1 MNSIENLIKKCA
13 NEMIKKYNIVKDI
26 KFPKLQIIEINNLGN
41 YKIEEFEK
49 YFNNIGENIIYF
61 IVCNKLPFNYSE
73 IKDKFKELKS
83 KNKIYHISKINDKE
97 LWGKKIKQY
106 YLYIGSKEDKAAS
119 RFKQHL
125 GLIKPRQTYS
135 MYLKDW
141 WPKNNKLFIHYYEFG
156 EKIKSDSLQI
166 IEDLLWD
173 YYKPLFGKKGATFN
187 KKLPPT
193 QKM

>member
-1 MNSIENLIKKCA
+1 MNSIENLIKDSA
-13 NEMIKKYNIVKDI
+13 DEMIEKYTIVKDI
-26 KFPKLQIIEINNLGN
+26 KFPKIQIIKIDNLAN
-41 YKIEEFEK
+41 YKVEEFEK
-49 YFNNIGENIIYF
+49 YFNNIGKNIIYF

-83 KNKIYHISKINDKE
+83 KNKNYHVSHINDKE
-97 LWGKKIKQY
+97 LWERKPEQY
-106 YLYIGSKEDKAAS
+106 YLYIGSKEDNAKL

-125 GLIKPRQTYS
+125 GLINTRQTYS

-141 WPKNNKLFIHYYEFG
+141 WPENNKLFIHYYEFG
-156 EKIKSDSLQI
+156 ENMKSVLLQI